1 MDEGGRKE
9 EILKAAQTIFSQ
21 YGYHQATIRMIAD
34 QAQCATGT
42 FYLYFVSKQDCF
54 LALVEKLYTHVMEH
68 IMRARSGI
76 ENPAEKLKRSLEAAV
91 DVFRRDYELAQV
103 VLVRGA
109 GADPLFEERMW
120 RVREAFSEFI
130 VSDLIECGVPQ
141 PQAVIGAHGWVG
153 ALAEIVGVWIRRDQ
167 DLDLNEAAQEI
178 QRIFWTAWG
187 LNDFHS
193 AS

>member
-1 MDEGGRKE
+1 MEGGRKE
-9 EILKAAQTIFSQ
+9 EILKAAQSVFSH

-54 LALVEKLYTHVMEH
+54 LALVEELYTHVMEE
-68 IMRARSGI
+68 IMQARAGI
-76 ENPAEKLKRSLEAAV
+76 DDAAEKLKRSLGAAV

-130 VSDLIECGVPQ
+130 VNDLMECGLDQ
-141 PQAVIGAHGWVG
+141 DRAIIGAHAWVG
-153 ALAEIVGVWIRRDQ
+153 ALAEIVGIWIRRDQ
-167 DLDLNEAAQEI
+167 DLELTEAALEVH
-178 QRIFWTAWG
+178 RIFWTAWG
-187 LNDFHS
+187 LDDFHS
-193 AS
+193 TV